1 MPCILTELMACSL
14 HALIHH
20 GAGDPSLR
28 TSLLR
33 TSATPTICLDI
44 VRGMAYLHALEPA
57 VLHRNLK
64 SQNLLIDQ
72 GGRVKVSGHRAM
84 GRAPLSRPAAVDS
97 ATRDRFTG
105 AL

>member
-72 GGRVKVSGHRAM
+72 GGRVKVSVHRII
-84 GRAPLSRPAAVDS
+84 GSRASQS
-97 ATRDRFTG
+97 SCCC
-105 AL
+105 